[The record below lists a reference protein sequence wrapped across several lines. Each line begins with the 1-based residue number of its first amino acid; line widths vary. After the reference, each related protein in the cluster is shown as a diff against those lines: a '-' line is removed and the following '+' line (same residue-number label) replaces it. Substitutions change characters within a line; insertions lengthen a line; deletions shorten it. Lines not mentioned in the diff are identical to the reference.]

1 MAAIMFAAPVYDLR
15 EALQKGRLGSL
26 NPVPWAVMTGNCLGW
41 AAYGYY
47 TKDPFVLA
55 SNMPGL
61 VLSFWLNSGAA
72 KLQYFEI
79 MNDLKDGEGSQSG
92 TASERVVT
100 VRQETLMLR
109 ILVVW
114 CLILVWAGW
123 LQHIY
128 SPARIIGLCVN
139 VNLVFFYGAPLE
151 AMSRV
156 IRTRSSE
163 AIHFPTMV
171 MNWVNTTFWMAY
183 GVARMDP
190 IIYAPNGI
198 GLVLGVAQGVL
209 VCIYPRVQSFDLDE
223 SNVGLVDEG
232 SCSEENLVV

>member
-1 MAAIMFAAPVYDLR
+1 MYDLR

-139 VNLVFFYGAPLE
+139 VNLGKNDEFLSCGNDAQALSHCTLGGQF
-151 AMSRV
+151 S
-156 IRTRSSE
+156 
-163 AIHFPTMV
+163 FMV
-171 MNWVNTTFWMAY
+171 HLW
-183 GVARMDP
+183 RR
-190 IIYAPNGI
+190 
-198 GLVLGVAQGVL
+198 
-209 VCIYPRVQSFDLDE
+209 CHE
-223 SNVGLVDEG
+223 
-232 SCSEENLVV
+232 